1 MIRRPPRSTRTDT
14 LCPYTTLFR
23 SRRPMTG
30 FVRERRRPERARR
43 ELREQRHGNRISVSV
58 VIGAVAA
65 MMDTRRKGVEEL
77 PSAIGQRVGR
87 RHQFNRSGMIVGG
100 QAVDLIGG
108 KDRSEEH
115 TSELQSLMRISYAV
129 FCLKKKKT

>member
-1 MIRRPPRSTRTDT
+1 
-14 LCPYTTLFR
+14 
-23 SRRPMTG
+23 MTG

-77 PSAIGQRVGR
+77 PSAIEWDKDDIDALK
-87 RHQFNRSGMIVGG
+87 FMK
-100 QAVDLIGG
+100 VDC
-108 KDRSEEH
+108 RSEEH

-129 FCLKKKKT
+129 FCLKKKNDENKHNHLRSRINQYQQHQIEKR